1 MLNFLTRRAPRA
13 PEQKSLTGFLALMRG
28 TSATWTAR
36 DYPTLAREGVMQ
48 NAVAYRCVRMI
59 AEGAASVPFLLY
71 EGATELESHPLLSLL
86 SAPNPQDS
94 GTRCS
99 NAGTPSCNARAMPIS
114 KPPRYA
120 ARCANCMCCAQ
131 TA

>member
-1 MLNFLTRRAPRA
+1 MLNFLTRRATRA

-59 AEGAASVPFLLY
+59 AEGIGGLVRRREAVP
-71 EGATELESHPLLSLL
+71 
-86 SAPNPQDS
+86 
-94 GTRCS
+94 
-99 NAGTPSCNARAMPIS
+99 
-114 KPPRYA
+114 
-120 ARCANCMCCAQ
+120 
-131 TA
+131 